1 MEPSCT
7 HYFRRDSEQG
17 QPLRYGAWRSWFTRR
32 RCINIL
38 LSCKR
43 RKLPRPRAD
52 MCHDEFPGTMLNEC
66 YYTKWCLFHIAKRL
80 PEHTVTRL
88 TLRPCR
94 LPRRNSSPKE
104 NETIMLGL
112 TLWRRRQRDFPQS
125 LHRFNPWPSSTG
137 AQTLPLTPPPP
148 CPHPSELIKI
158 LNFSADRW
166 DRGSSHS
173 FTGFI
178 ISPAHRLWCSADDL
192 LPSTTR
198 QCKEQTY
205 LKGLHCSAGQ
215 I

>member
-158 LNFSADRW
+158 LNQCRQVRSGLFPLLHRFHYLTRSPPLMLCRW
-166 DRGSSHS
+166 SPS
-173 FTGFI
+173 FHHEAMQGTNL
-178 ISPAHRLWCSADDL
+178 SERAAL
-192 LPSTTR
+192 
-198 QCKEQTY
+198 
-205 LKGLHCSAGQ
+205 
-215 I
+215 